1 MGYIIPSCVR
11 DSTFSRFGTVRACD
25 RQTDGRTRG
34 RTHGPTHDD
43 SIYLA
48 SIASRGINLMT
59 EIFLLRPWT
68 WPDLCPWPSIVSR
81 WTTRPVVWV
90 KGQLVP
96 DRRISADNGR
106 EYGAVR
112 SRNSYEHS
120 SERRCGSFV
129 VERFVDLMDGIGD
142 RADQPRYIYSSVEW
156 LSDVLDR
163 WRRYIAS
170 ADGLSTVL

>member
-1 MGYIIPSCVR
+1 VCGVSVGVTALEFLRDVCHQKKAMGYIIPSCVR

-68 WPDLCPWPSIVSR
+68 
-81 WTTRPVVWV
+81 
-90 KGQLVP
+90 
-96 DRRISADNGR
+96 
-106 EYGAVR
+106 
-112 SRNSYEHS
+112 
-120 SERRCGSFV
+120 
-129 VERFVDLMDGIGD
+129 
-142 RADQPRYIYSSVEW
+142 
-156 LSDVLDR
+156 
-163 WRRYIAS
+163 
-170 ADGLSTVL
+170 